1 LEWAVFYIFISSS
14 FLYSIPL
21 NHSTGE
27 NTTRA
32 DDKLREI
39 NIDLCDFYRPMGYL
53 REDEFTFDCQT
64 CKFNVPEIEV
74 CPCDEV
80 EIQEGMNALKKGDV
94 VKFLER
100 DNE

>member
-1 LEWAVFYIFISSS
+1 
-14 FLYSIPL
+14 
-21 NHSTGE
+21 
-27 NTTRA
+27 
-32 DDKLREI
+32 
-39 NIDLCDFYRPMGYL
+39 MGYL